1 MLKTLRRDVARRH
14 NVPAYVVFFDH
25 SLEQMA
31 TTYPESLEELVN
43 IQGVGD
49 GKAHKFGA
57 EFVKLIK
64 NYCEEND
71 IERPED
77 VRVKTVPKKSHVKV
91 KIVQDIDKKMAL
103 EDIADGLGLDFDEL
117 LDKIDSIVYSG
128 IGLDIDYY
136 LEDCYDEDIVDE
148 VYDYF
153 MESETD
159 DIDAAIDELGDK
171 LQDELGDDYDENIFR
186 LVRVKFLSEQANGK
200 SC

>member
-1 MLKTLRRDVARRH
+1 M
-14 NVPAYVVFFDH
+14 
-25 SLEQMA
+25 
-31 TTYPESLEELVN
+31 
-43 IQGVGD
+43 GD

>member
-1 MLKTLRRDVARRH
+1 MEVFEAIKTRRSIRRYKPDM
-14 NVPAYVVFFDH
+14 VP
-25 SLEQMA
+25 
-31 TTYPESLEELVN
+31 
-43 IQGVGD
+43 
-49 GKAHKFGA
+49 
-57 EFVKLIK
+57 
-64 NYCEEND
+64 
-71 IERPED
+71 
-77 VRVKTVPKKSHVKV
+77 
-91 KIVQDIDKKMAL
+91 
-103 EDIADGLGLDFDEL
+103 DEL